1 MRKIGNYRKIALL
14 CVGVSVFVFF
24 GMFSNTGTAQ
34 SMRSAK
40 PSPTPRKSS
49 TPKGMAPKKS
59 PAARPRPVVKPTSLV
74 VKPTSKPTPKP
85 AQPEQMIVTVTSAR
99 LRNSPSTSSET
110 LKHLNIGDVYPV
122 VEKNAQWFK
131 VSADDSSGWVS
142 NTVSQTL
149 STAKRGDIYLAI
161 AGKYFKQQ
169 SMDFATSAQL
179 YEFLTRAEKEVSN
192 RRQQADLSYKR
203 LLALQAALKKIPM
216 DKQDKAPYKAFVKGA
231 DKFVVFSEPSA
242 EYYVISDHFWDL
254 HEKYK
259 DLPLGEEIAWTAAQN
274 PHPGECEGYI
284 NCYLFLIRATHGEYL
299 NFYPAGKYSKKALA
313 DLSGWLEP
321 IVADSREKSIYSG
334 STDISDRAEFNKYLT
349 ELRAIISK
357 SPYTEKSRPLQQI
370 KQLGEAYR

>member
-14 CVGVSVFVFF
+14 CVGVSVFVLF
-24 GMFSNTGTAQ
+24 GIFGDAGSAQ
-34 SMRSAK
+34 TMRSSK
-40 PSPTPRKSS
+40 PTPTPKKSS
-49 TPKGMAPKKS
+49 TPKGMAPRKS
-59 PAARPRPVVKPTSLV
+59 PTPAKPRPGYKPAPPVVR
-74 VKPTSKPTPKP
+74 PTPKTTP
-85 AQPEQMIVTVTSAR
+85 KPPESEQMIVTATSAR
-99 LRNSPSTSSET
+99 LRSNPNTSSET
-110 LKHLNIGDVYPV
+110 LKHLNIGAVYAV

-131 VSADDSSGWVS
+131 VNADDSSGWVS
-142 NTVSQTL
+142 NTVSQTFT
-149 STAKRGDIYLAI
+149 TAKRGDTYAAI

-203 LLALQAALKKIPM
+203 LLALQTALKKIPM
-216 DKQDKAPYKAFVKGA
+216 DKQGKDPYKAFVKGT
-231 DKFVVFSEPSA
+231 DKLVVFSEPSA

-299 NFYPAGKYSKKALA
+299 NFYPAGKYSKKALSDTLGLAGA
-313 DLSGWLEP
+313 DRRRFARKIRLFW
-321 IVADSREKSIYSG
+321 AC
-334 STDISDRAEFNKYLT
+334 
-349 ELRAIISK
+349 
-357 SPYTEKSRPLQQI
+357 
-370 KQLGEAYR
+370 